1 MSLPFKYITSF
12 SESIAVSK
20 IKQEDL
26 SSFAS
31 LDPLKGIMP
40 KDIDLEKNI
49 DLLGVVFNAAVANK
63 FNKNGDGIDS
73 KTAVAIKDYFIH
85 KPTNIEHN
93 KKNIVGHIVGASL
106 SDFETN
112 ELIESSDA
120 EKLSE
125 SFNIALSAVI
135 YRSVNPD
142 FAELVENSVDEDDS
156 NYQAVSASWEIGFND
171 YAIAIG
177 GKDLGTCQIIVGQEK
192 DHYAQY
198 LKCHGGNGRT
208 EEGQEVNR
216 LIIGDIYPIGIGFT
230 ANPAADVKGLVT
242 IEEDTLEN
250 EGDDSE
256 AGIYEK
262 IEINNNI
269 FKEKTSHSE
278 KDDVILSKNQKPE
291 HTMEKEILL
300 QLTETLEAQASEK
313 KLSQEAIAN
322 ITKVFHDAI
331 IQKSDQWEADKAALE
346 SDKEELLKASEESS
360 KLVEDLKTE
369 VASVSEELQKIK
381 TEVSAREQSDKFNER
396 MGELDDMFDL
406 EDEDRIVLAS
416 ELKELASDSY
426 DDYKEKLSIVWKHKT
441 KAFKQEQEKIYQEK
455 LEEEVQK
462 RLAELSE
469 KGTEAEASSE
479 EVAEE
484 AIENVE
490 AEEDS
495 VTNNDASSA
504 KEELSLKEK
513 FKQAFNKDNVTIQ
526 L

>member
-1 MSLPFKYITSF
+1 
-12 SESIAVSK
+12 
-20 IKQEDL
+20 
-26 SSFAS
+26 
-31 LDPLKGIMP
+31 
-40 KDIDLEKNI
+40 
-49 DLLGVVFNAAVANK
+49 
-63 FNKNGDGIDS
+63 
-73 KTAVAIKDYFIH
+73 
-85 KPTNIEHN
+85 
-93 KKNIVGHIVGASL
+93 
-106 SDFETN
+106 
-112 ELIESSDA
+112 
-120 EKLSE
+120 
-125 SFNIALSAVI
+125 
-135 YRSVNPD
+135 
-142 FAELVENSVDEDDS
+142 
-156 NYQAVSASWEIGFND
+156 
-171 YAIAIG
+171 
-177 GKDLGTCQIIVGQEK
+177 
-192 DHYAQY
+192 
-198 LKCHGGNGRT
+198 
-208 EEGQEVNR
+208 
-216 LIIGDIYPIGIGFT
+216 
-230 ANPAADVKGLVT
+230 
-242 IEEDTLEN
+242 
-250 EGDDSE
+250 
-256 AGIYEK
+256 
-262 IEINNNI
+262 
-269 FKEKTSHSE
+269 
-278 KDDVILSKNQKPE
+278 
-291 HTMEKEILL
+291 MEKEILL

>member
-1 MSLPFKYITSF
+1 
-12 SESIAVSK
+12 
-20 IKQEDL
+20 
-26 SSFAS
+26 
-31 LDPLKGIMP
+31 
-40 KDIDLEKNI
+40 
-49 DLLGVVFNAAVANK
+49 
-63 FNKNGDGIDS
+63 
-73 KTAVAIKDYFIH
+73 
-85 KPTNIEHN
+85 
-93 KKNIVGHIVGASL
+93 
-106 SDFETN
+106 
-112 ELIESSDA
+112 
-120 EKLSE
+120 
-125 SFNIALSAVI
+125 
-135 YRSVNPD
+135 
-142 FAELVENSVDEDDS
+142 
-156 NYQAVSASWEIGFND
+156 
-171 YAIAIG
+171 
-177 GKDLGTCQIIVGQEK
+177 
-192 DHYAQY
+192 
-198 LKCHGGNGRT
+198 
-208 EEGQEVNR
+208 
-216 LIIGDIYPIGIGFT
+216 
-230 ANPAADVKGLVT
+230 
-242 IEEDTLEN
+242 
-250 EGDDSE
+250 
-256 AGIYEK
+256 
-262 IEINNNI
+262 
-269 FKEKTSHSE
+269 
-278 KDDVILSKNQKPE
+278 
-291 HTMEKEILL
+291 MEKEILL

-469 KGTEAEASSE
+469 KGTEVEASSE

>member
-1 MSLPFKYITSF
+1 MALPFKYITNF
-12 SESIAVSK
+12 TESIAVSQ
-20 IKQEDL
+20 IKQEEL

-31 LDPLKGIMP
+31 LDPLKDIMP

-49 DLLGVVFNAAVANK
+49 DLVGVVFNAAVANK

-93 KKNIVGHIVGASL
+93 KKKIVGHVVGASL

-112 ELIESSDA
+112 ELIEPSEA
-120 EKLSE
+120 EQASGP
-125 SFNIALSAVI
+125 FNIALSAVV
-135 YRSVNPD
+135 YKSANPE
-142 FAELVENSVDEDDS
+142 FAQLVEDSVDEENV
-156 NYQAVSASWEIGFND
+156 NYQMVSASWEIGFND

-177 GKDLGTCQIIVGQEK
+177 GKDLDKCRIVAGEEK
-192 DHYAQY
+192 HAYSEF
-198 LKCHGGNGRT
+198 LKSYGGNGRT
-208 EEGQEVNR
+208 DDGEEVSR

-230 ANPAADVKGLVT
+230 ANPAAEVKGLAV
-242 IEEDTLEN
+242 IEEELSRQEK
-250 EGDDSE
+250 EGSE
-256 AGIYEK
+256 AEVYER
-262 IEINNNI
+262 IEIYNNI
-269 FKEKTSHSE
+269 FEEKTSHSE
-278 KDDVILSKNQKPE
+278 KGDVILCKNQKPE
-291 HTMEKEILL
+291 QIMEKEILS

-331 IQKSDQWEADKAALE
+331 IQKSDQWEADKVALE
-346 SDKEELLKASEESS
+346 SEKEELLKASEESS
-360 KLVEDLKTE
+360 KLIEELKTE
-369 VASVSEELQKIK
+369 VASVSEELEKIK
-381 TEVSAREQSDKFNER
+381 TEVSAREDSDRFNER
-396 MGELDDMFDL
+396 MSELDDMFDL
-406 EDEDRIVLAS
+406 EDEDRIILAS
-416 ELKELASDSY
+416 ELKGLAPEGY
-426 DDYKEKLSIVWKHKT
+426 GEYKEKLSVVWKHKT
-441 KAFKQEQEKIYQEK
+441 KAFKEEQEKIYQEK

-469 KGTEAEASSE
+469 KGTEVEASSE

-495 VTNNDASSA
+495 VANNDASTA
-504 KEELSLKEK
+504 EEELSLKEK
-513 FKQAFNKDNVTIQ
+513 FKQAFSKDNVTIQ